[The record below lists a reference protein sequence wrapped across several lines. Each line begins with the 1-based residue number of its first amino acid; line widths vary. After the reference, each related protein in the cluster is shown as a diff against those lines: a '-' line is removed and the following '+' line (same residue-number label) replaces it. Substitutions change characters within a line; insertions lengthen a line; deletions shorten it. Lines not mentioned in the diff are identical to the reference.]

1 MVKIICLIFVVFSFS
16 GFASE
21 DNLTHQETIH
31 RKSQVKSVKYD
42 VYLEVDKGNTEVKG
56 KTVITLAMNSLN
68 DALTVDFH
76 GKKIHSLKVNGQE
89 LKKYAQRKGSFDIPK
104 SAVKKDLIVEIDYL
118 TDASLESKGIRRMK
132 DPVDGEEY
140 LFTDFEP
147 YYAHR
152 LFPCLD
158 QPDLKAVFQFT
169 IKAPEE
175 WKVIHNE
182 LPLSEIVEGKYRTTK
197 FTPTPILSTYL
208 IFVGAGPYT
217 EWKDQHEK
225 IPLFIHS
232 RKSMSKFVDADNIFR
247 TIKKGLDFFP
257 QYFDSPYP
265 YSKYG
270 QIFVP
275 DLQMNAVENAGA
287 VAFHEMFLFFE
298 SPSESRI
305 YGRDNIILH
314 EMAHMWFGN
323 LVTMH
328 WWNDLWLKEG
338 FATYL
343 AGIAQTRVMKTEFGN
358 MDMLNAKNWAYWLD
372 QMSTTTHSVE
382 SLIPD
387 VRSSRGIFDAI
398 TYAKGAA
405 SLKQLHFFVGEEGF
419 KKGIRNYF
427 KKFALK
433 NANRDEFIQS
443 IAESSGKDLKDWA
456 HKWLQTAGLN
466 KIRVEFECS
475 KNKISKINVHQDK
488 SSSGNYLPHRTLF
501 GLYKPGKNN
510 LNLISSF
517 DLTYDNELKYTEE
530 MNGTECPQFILPNQN
545 DEDYGLFS
553 LDKTSLRQAT
563 IALTKLPDPVSRLQ
577 VWTILMQMVK
587 DAELNPKQFMEFA
600 IEAFK
605 FEKDPNL
612 LSFVFA
618 RYLNV
623 RDFRLIWTYY
633 LTVSER
639 AAIAPAFE
647 KVLWQRVLTSEPGS
661 SLQGLF
667 FDAYIIYGQSK
678 ETLAKI
684 SELNS
689 NQNIPKGITIDP
701 ERRWRMYR
709 ALATNG
715 YPGSLELVETGLK
728 NDPSMLAKSLGMASK
743 ASYPDMGM
751 KKELFKLFFEPEG
764 KINYNQL
771 SQIAQNF
778 NNPNYPE
785 LNSKFVEEYFSKL
798 TSLKWENLDNQAQLI
813 FILFPVSLCS
823 KEIEKLSEKSFK
835 KSTHLT
841 NLARKFWLEA
851 QDDLSR
857 CVKVRSK
864 KW

>member
-1 MVKIICLIFVVFSFS
+1 MVKLFFLLILSLSVT
-16 GFASE
+16 AMAAD
-21 DNLTHQETIH
+21 DNLTQKEAIH

-42 VYLEVDKGNTEVKG
+42 VYLEVDKGNSSVHG
-56 KTVITLAMNSLN
+56 KTVIQLEMNILKE
-68 DALTVDFH
+68 ALTVDFN
-76 GKKIHSLKVNGQE
+76 GTKINSLKVNGKE
-89 LKKYAQRKGSFDIPK
+89 LKKYVHKKGSFDIPK
-104 SAVKKDLIVEIDYL
+104 SAITKEMNLEIDYL
-118 TDASLESKGIRRMK
+118 TDASHESKGIRRMK
-132 DPVDGEEY
+132 DPIDGEEY

-158 QPDLKAVFQFT
+158 QPDLKAIFQFT

-182 LPLSEIVEGKYRTTK
+182 LPLSESVEGKFKTTK
-197 FTPTPILSTYL
+197 FNPTPILSTYL
-208 IFVGAGPYT
+208 VFVGAGPYS
-217 EWKDQHEK
+217 EWKDQYEK
-225 IPLFIHS
+225 IPLYIHS
-232 RKSMSKFVDADNIFR
+232 RKSMAKFVDAQNLFS
-247 TIKKGLDFFP
+247 TFKKGLKFFTE
-257 QYFDSPYP
+257 YFDYPYP

-270 QIFVP
+270 QVFVP

-298 SPSESRI
+298 SPSEARLN
-305 YGRDNIILH
+305 GRDNIILH

-338 FATYL
+338 FAVYL
-343 AGIAQTRVMKTEFGN
+343 AGVAQTREVKTEFGN
-358 MDMLNAKNWAYWLD
+358 MDMLNSKNWAYWLD

-382 SLIPD
+382 SAIPD
-387 VRSSRGIFDAI
+387 VRSSRGIFDGI

-427 KKFALK
+427 KKYALK

-443 IAESSGKDLKDWA
+443 IADASGKDLKDWA

-466 KIRVEFECS
+466 KIRIEFECS
-475 KNKISKINVHQDK
+475 KNKITKINVHQDK
-488 SSSGNYLPHRTLF
+488 SSSGTLSPHRTLF

-510 LNLISSF
+510 LTHISSF
-517 DLTYDNELKYTEE
+517 DVTYDNELKYTEE
-530 MNGTECPQFILPNQN
+530 MNGSECPQFILPNQN

-563 IALTKLPDPVSRLQ
+563 VALTKLPDPLSRLQ
-577 VWTILMQMVK
+577 VWIILMQMVR
-587 DAELNPKQFMEFA
+587 DAELSPKQFMEFA

-605 FEKDPNL
+605 FEKDSNL
-612 LSFVFA
+612 LSFIFA

-633 LTVSER
+633 LTPSER
-639 AAIAPAFE
+639 AAIAPSLE

-661 SLQGLF
+661 SIQSLF
-667 FDAYIIYGQSK
+667 FDVYIIYGQSK
-678 ETLAKI
+678 ESLAKI

-709 ALATNG
+709 SLATNG
-715 YPGSLELVETGLK
+715 YPGSLPLVEEGLK

-743 ASYPDMGM
+743 ASYPDLGM
-751 KKELFKLFFEPEG
+751 KKELFKLFFEPTG
-764 KINYNQL
+764 NISYNEL

-798 TSLKWENLDNQAQLI
+798 TTLKWETLDNQAQLI
-813 FILFPVSLCS
+813 FILYPAGLCT

-835 KSTHLT
+835 KTPNLT